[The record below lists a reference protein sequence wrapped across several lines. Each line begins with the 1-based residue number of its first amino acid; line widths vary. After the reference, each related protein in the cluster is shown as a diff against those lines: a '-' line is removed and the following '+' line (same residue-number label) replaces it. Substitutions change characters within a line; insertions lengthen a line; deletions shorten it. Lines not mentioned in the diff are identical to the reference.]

1 MLYAEKSGATLR
13 WIEFDPSNGHLD
25 ITHVESVLSHHTKLV
40 AVTAASNLLGSRP
53 DLRAI
58 AASVHAI
65 GALLYVDGVHLT
77 PHTAIDVKAIG
88 ADFYG
93 CAPYK
98 FFGPH
103 IGVIAAS
110 PALLQSLHPDK
121 LLPSTEEVPMRFELG
136 TLPYELL
143 VAVTAAVDFIAGMH
157 EGTGDRRQRI
167 IASMTAAEEYEDSL
181 SCRLREGLKA
191 TPGVTL

>member
-1 MLYAEKSGATLR
+1 MSGATLR
-13 WIEFDPSNGHLD
+13 WIDFDVSSGHLD
-25 ITHVESVLSHHTKLV
+25 VADVQRVLSHRTKLV
-40 AVTAASNLLGSRP
+40 ALTGASNLIGTRP
-53 DLRAI
+53 NLHAI
-58 AASVHAI
+58 SECVHAV

-77 PHTAIDVKAIG
+77 AHTPIDVKAIG

-110 PALLQSLHPDK
+110 PALLETLHPDK
-121 LLPSTEEVPMRFELG
+121 LLPSTDAVPMRFELG

-143 VAVTAAVDFIAGMH
+143 VAVTAAVDFIAGMKDG
-157 EGTGDRRQRI
+157 EGSRRERI
-167 IASMTAAEEYEDSL
+167 VASMHAAEEYEEAL
-181 SCRLREGLKA
+181 SDRLREGLSTSQIK
-191 TPGVTL
+191 TINP